1 MSEGSRTFMINY
13 TDQGNGIRT
22 FSGRTDYLSRDY
34 EKNTS
39 TDVIEDPFFTSFS
52 LVIDMNN
59 SPLFKVLRD
68 YTTYDD
74 VGLSSEIEIA
84 LKSMHDVQGIVNKN
98 YIQTVKSSDSAGGF
112 KLGNGLQIELNIDE
126 PIYGATEYI
135 YMVDAETQPDS
146 RDSSSSIANR
156 SAYMASSTGNSRQ
169 LDSYQSATMRYF
181 DAKVQDEIDYYN
193 FVLEKYGENS
203 VQYKAVSNPHYTDN
217 KVIEL
222 RINQVK
228 MDDVDKKLAE
238 LQKLLAKE
246 KNKISSSTSIY
257 LDNLNECNENINR
270 CERDIETFSK
280 KYEDEQKA
288 FNDLKKKFD
297 DIQKTIKDKWDEVEK
312 VFNSN
317 PNENGKKDYKKIE
330 SEVLNSLRKG
340 MIEEKEVEP
349 DEVFS
354 VGDKGKEMECSYSLG
369 SANIPNE
376 IETDINKYAKSNATG
391 IIESYRTLHSIM
403 NASLT
408 KISDTP
414 NGYVV
419 LKNIQVRQQE
429 LFEYTKKKEYY
440 QSKID
445 DESAAIHVNIYRI
458 EKDIEAYERRKDE
471 LMSSYESISAS
482 VVASTTSNQE
492 DSKLIS
498 DGKTLKFGDTGE
510 DVKKIQDALSILS
523 DADTNEGKFGQETVD
538 ALKIFQDENGLPV
551 TGVADPT
558 TISMLNK
565 IIEARGGIDE
575 SNNEEDENIKATNI
589 EGSGAQA
596 STDNESSSN
605 AGTMTEPPDKTRVV
619 IPRYLDGLAAIEP
632 TETLVKPLTDD
643 MTRVTPKCPRTVID
657 MLNFR
662 RGMINLTREYPYV
675 MQSITGLDEAYK
687 NNFIVKDPYHG
698 SGDGKIS
705 ITCYESLDL
714 RVSSMFNKYFN
725 AAYDKQY
732 RRERLPVNLRR
743 FHCSV
748 FVNDMRDFVL
758 GNKILYNK
766 YPVKNTL
773 LDIASHS
780 YSAVEFRFYDC
791 EIVPEETG
799 NIFDSV
805 SNADLGDMK
814 TTTFT
819 FTYGNCIINFL
830 SYSDLCNIYSGLKN
844 AGAVYKDEG
853 NPKDIVGAEGENINT
868 NDIHK
873 FESKQESMSGYKE
886 LEKEKEE
893 LKKVI
898 NNSEVVKKGVITDR
912 DFKDSTS
919 AIRADGTQIK
929 DINGYTPLNWLNA
942 SVGFNKLGY
951 EYLGNVNDDDYWEDT
966 DWYDMASVQRRYSL
980 RDTNASTQEAIDDA
994 MRNHIYDEPVEKE
1007 VVSNLGFVY
1016 PNDLEDDEVGFIGD
1030 VLPDDESKDDI
1041 NDLGNLGETV
1051 TGDDVDRL
1059 GSIDMNDEPVPGP
1072 TDMGDVI
1079 PDDGPKDVINNLGN
1093 LGETVTGDLIDELG
1107 LIDMNDKP
1115 ILAPTD
1121 MGDVLPDDNLKNT
1134 VNGLGCIIMDDKAKG
1149 SPSYLGNINVFDEP
1163 SGEVNSL
1170 GSLDLND
1177 VDISDIQTLM
1187 KI

>member
-13 TDQGNGIRT
+13 AGQDNGGRI
-22 FSGRTDYLSRDY
+22 FSGRTDYLSRHY
-34 EKNTS
+34 ENKS
-39 TDVIEDPFFTSFS
+39 DDVIEDPFFTSFS
-52 LVIDMNN
+52 LVIDANN

-84 LKSMHDVQGIVNKN
+84 LKSMHDVQGIVGKN

-156 SAYMASSTGNSRQ
+156 SAYMASSTGNSKQ

-203 VQYKAVSNPHYTDN
+203 AQYKAVSYNPDDDIKN
-217 KVIEL
+217 EVDKMGVE
-222 RINQVK
+222 NQVK
-228 MDDVDKKLAE
+228 IDKINEKIAE
-238 LQKLLAKE
+238 LQKLLAEE
-246 KNKISSSTSIY
+246 KNKMSSPTSIY
-257 LDNLNECNENINR
+257 LDNLNKCNENINR
-270 CERDIETFSK
+270 CEKDIATFSK
-280 KYEDEQKA
+280 KYKEEQKA
-288 FNDLKKKFD
+288 FEDLEKKFK
-297 DIQKTIKDKWDEVEK
+297 DIQENLADKWAEVIK
-312 VFNSN
+312 IYNSE
-317 PNENGKKDYKKIE
+317 PDVNGHKGYAEIDPAI
-330 SEVLNSLRKG
+330 LNSLRKG
-340 MIEEKEVEP
+340 IIAEKEVEP
-349 DEVFS
+349 DQVFG

-369 SANIPNE
+369 SANIPKD
-376 IETDINKYAKSNATG
+376 IETDINKCAKSNATG
-391 IIESYRTLHSIM
+391 IIESYRTLYSLM
-403 NASLT
+403 TASPT

-414 NGYVV
+414 NGYVL

-429 LFEYTKKKEYY
+429 LLGYKNRKEYY
-440 QSKID
+440 QGKIID
-445 DESAAIHVNIYRI
+445 DDRSAVSIKI
-458 EKDIEAYERRKDE
+458 EKDIEAYERKRDE
-471 LMSSYESISAS
+471 LMATTGGSIS
-482 VVASTTSNQE
+482 TGNNEKNNQE
-492 DSKLIS
+492 ESKFIS

-523 DADTNEGKFGQETVD
+523 EVNINEGRFGQETVD

-565 IIEARGGIDE
+565 IIEARSSVNE
-575 SNNEEDENIKATNI
+575 SNNEEDKNMQATGV
-589 EGSGAQA
+589 EESGKQA
-596 STDNESSSN
+596 SEDNDSN
-605 AGTMTEPPDKTRVV
+605 SNEDTMTDPPDKTRVA
-619 IPRYLDGLAAIEP
+619 IFRHLADLPYDEP
-632 TETLVKPLTDD
+632 NETLVKPLNDD

-657 MLNFR
+657 MIDFR
-662 RGMINLTREYPYV
+662 KGMINLTREYPYV

-830 SYSDLCNIYSGLKN
+830 SYSDLCKIYSGLKD
-844 AGAVYKDEG
+844 AKSVYKDEG
-853 NPKDIVGAEGENINT
+853 NPKGIVEEGENINT
-868 NDIHK
+868 DDISEQELKSGHK
-873 FESKQESMSGYKE
+873 TLEE
-886 LEKEKEE
+886 EKE
-893 LKKVI
+893 VI
-898 NNSEVVKKGVITDR
+898 NNSKVVKKGITTDEHL
-912 DFKDSTS
+912 KDSTN
-919 AIRADGTQIK
+919 AVRADDTQIK

-942 SVGFNKLGY
+942 SVGFNELGY
-951 EYLGNVNDDDYWEDT
+951 EYLGNVNDDDYWEAT
-966 DWYDMASVQRRYSL
+966 DWYDMASVQRRYAL

-1007 VVSNLGFVY
+1007 VVSNLGFVDL
-1016 PNDLEDDEVGFIGD
+1016 NDLEDDEVGFIGD
-1030 VLPDDESKDDI
+1030 VLPDDEAKDDI
-1041 NDLGNLGETV
+1041 NNLGNLGETV
-1051 TGDDVDRL
+1051 TGDDVDGL
-1059 GSIDMNDEPVPGP
+1059 GSIDMNDKPIPGP
-1072 TDMGDVI
+1072 TDMGDVL
-1079 PDDGPKDVINNLGN
+1079 PDDEPKDSVNDLGN
-1093 LGETVTGDLIDELG
+1093 LGETVTGDLINELG

-1115 ILAPTD
+1115 VPGPTD
-1121 MGDVLPDDNLKNT
+1121 MGDVLPDDNPKDT
-1134 VNGLGCIIMDDKAKG
+1134 VNGLGDIVMDDKAKG
-1149 SPSYLGNINVFDEP
+1149 SPSDLGNINVSDNP